1 MINLNNLQYINENVQ
16 TSYLKYDH
24 SIPGPLWDLPKLLVV
39 GSYDD
44 EDETELEGNAKF
56 PTVEWALGNAT
67 TNKGLSLPV
76 ASVEEFYARCV
87 GVGLY
92 YQWSGGNDGTLFFP
106 RRVNPTAA
114 KPRFVEG
121 EFYITQ
127 PIVTAGSPL
136 STGGVFGGTVE
147 GIYVEPTSSLPEGSI
162 KVAFKIA
169 CNAGSHLFVR
179 NIYMYLLG

>member
-1 MINLNNLQYINENVQ
+1 M
-16 TSYLKYDH
+16 
-24 SIPGPLWDLPKLLVV
+24 

-44 EDETELEGNAKF
+44 EDEVELEGNAKF
-56 PTVEWALGNAT
+56 PRAEWALGNAT

-87 GVGLY
+87 GVGLS
-92 YQWSGGNDGTLFFP
+92 YQWSGGSYGTLFFP

-121 EFYITQ
+121 EFCITQ
-127 PIVTAGSPL
+127 PTVTAGSPL

-147 GIYVEPTSSLPEGSI
+147 GTYVKPTSSLPEGSI
-162 KVAFKIA
+162 KVAFKMA
-169 CNAGSHLFVR
+169 CDAGSHLFVR